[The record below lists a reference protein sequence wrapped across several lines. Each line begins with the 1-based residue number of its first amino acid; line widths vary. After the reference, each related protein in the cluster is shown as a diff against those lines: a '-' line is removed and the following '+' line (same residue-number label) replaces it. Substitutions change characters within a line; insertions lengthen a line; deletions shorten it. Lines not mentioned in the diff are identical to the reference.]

1 MRSSRRPARV
11 THPAYPLEDGFAFE
25 ALSGGLVY
33 VKVVDTDYSNYAIV
47 LYTYKGEPAHVPES
61 P

>member
-1 MRSSRRPARV
+1 M
-11 THPAYPLEDGFAFE
+11 THAAYPLEDGFAFE

-47 LYTYKGEPAHVPES
+47 RYTYNGEIVFLVES
-61 P
+61 ITL